1 LHGCNIAWETIL
13 SHNTQAVDDAGERM
27 KEMMMAPGT
36 LSMVMN
42 MHCIIFL
49 LQFGLC
55 ENGKETC
62 CIKAMNSSITLS
74 TTLHFYVDACCNA
87 RG

>member
-1 LHGCNIAWETIL
+1 LHGCNIAWDTIL

-27 KEMMMAPGT
+27 KEMMMEPGS
-36 LSMVMN
+36 LSVVMN

-62 CIKAMNSSITLS
+62 CIKAMNSSITVS
-74 TTLHFYVDACCNA
+74 TTLHFNVDACCNA